1 MQEASKKQDVARGGA
16 VGSGA
21 IGRTA
26 MTNTTA
32 SNAALTNAAVSRG
45 AIAKQSASNSALVK
59 SITHL
64 LKDIKNG
71 RIQVR
76 WPDGSTTEHG
86 QGGQRVDVVMHST
99 SPIKQLFF
107 DGHNGFA
114 DAYFQGHWSCS
125 DLTALFGIVMHNE
138 ALFSGTLPGKWLAR
152 IKNVFHHFSKR
163 NSIAGSK
170 RNISFHYD
178 LGNDFYK
185 LWLDPSMSYSSA
197 LYEQSNDQG
206 KLSLEQAQLNK
217 LERITSLLKPK
228 TDAQVL
234 EIGCGWGALGNH
246 LVINADCNVHGVS
259 LAQTQLDYAN
269 RRYVDP
275 RLTFEFRDYRDIS
288 GRYDHIVS
296 IEMFE
301 AVGMAYWNTYFDKL
315 SELLTDTGTALLQVI
330 TIDEDRFE
338 GYRKK
343 PDFIQ
348 RYVFPGGMLPTKTHL
363 SELAD
368 SAGFDIVETQWFG
381 ASYAETLRQWKNT
394 FEESLDEVRALGYDE
409 AFIRLWRY
417 YLSYCEIGF
426 MVESTDVGLVLLTK
440 KNGST
445 S

>member
-1 MQEASKKQDVARGGA
+1 MQEASNEQDVP
-16 VGSGA
+16 GSGA
-21 IGRTA
+21 ISSRVVSNAVNNGVIS
-26 MTNTTA
+26 NGVVSNGVVSKKHA
-32 SNAALTNAAVSRG
+32 SNHP
-45 AIAKQSASNSALVK
+45 LVM
-59 SITHL
+59 SVTHL
-64 LKDIKNG
+64 LKDVKKG
-71 RIQVR
+71 RIQIR
-76 WPDGSTTEHG
+76 WPDGASTEHG
-86 QGGQRVDVVMHST
+86 QGGQRVDVVMHNT
-99 SPIKQLFF
+99 APIKQLFF

-138 ALFSGTLPGKWLAR
+138 VLFSGTLPGKWLAR
-152 IKNVFHHFSKR
+152 IKNVFHHLSKR

-197 LYEQSNDQG
+197 LYEEG
-206 KLSLEQAQLNK
+206 KSSLEQAQLNK
-217 LERITSLLKPK
+217 LQRISSLLSPAKDSK
-228 TDAQVL
+228 VL

-246 LVINADCNVHGVS
+246 LVTNSHCKVHGVS

-269 RRYVDP
+269 QHYAEP
-275 RLTFEFRDYRDIS
+275 RLSFEYRDYRDIN

-301 AVGMAYWNTYFDKL
+301 AVGMAYWNTYFEKL
-315 SELLTDTGTALLQVI
+315 SELLTDTGSVLLQVI

-348 RYVFPGGMLPTKTHL
+348 RYVFPGGMLPTKNHL
-363 SELAD
+363 NELAD

-381 ASYAETLRQWKNT
+381 ASYAETLRQWRNT
-394 FEESLDEVRALGYDE
+394 FEESLDDVKALGYDE
-409 AFIRLWRY
+409 AFVRLWRY

-426 MVESTDVGLVLLTK
+426 MVGSTDVGLVLLSK
-440 KNGST
+440 QNGPKS
-445 S
+445 